1 MMSKKIIFS
10 LTLLV
15 FLISSSYLITLVE
28 CQENTTSKTTTLK
41 PGIAIKP
48 IVSLNNNFSQA
59 QLEGL
64 PDNNVFIR
72 QALSFIFTGSYNGTV
87 SNGTAL
93 DENNLDLMI
102 DGGIQLLA
110 SVLDE
115 QEDMSDEDKKS

>member
-10 LTLLV
+10 LTFLV
-15 FLISSSYLITLVE
+15 WLISSSYLITLVK

-41 PGIAIKP
+41 SGIAIKP
-48 IVSLNNNFSQA
+48 LLSLNANLSQA

-64 PDNNVFIR
+64 EDTGVFIK

-115 QEDMSDEDKKS
+115 QEDMSDEDKRS